1 MQQVT
6 FYDLGLSKQVLQG
19 IEMMGYVLP
28 SPIQE
33 KAIPVLLEGKDIIGQ
48 AQTGT
53 GKTLAFGSVLLSS
66 INKKD
71 DGVKALVLSPTR
83 ELALQIDEELRRIGK
98 YTSLSIVSVFGGS
111 EIEKQIRSLKKGAD
125 IVVGTPGRVLDL
137 MRRKA
142 LKLDC
147 VEWLVLDEADEMLNM
162 GFIDDIETILQTVP
176 EDRHTVLFSAT
187 MPSDIKKIASF
198 YMHED
203 YQHIQIKAKTMT
215 ASTVSQYYF
224 ETKVN
229 RRFEVLCRIL
239 DSREMDNAII
249 FCKTKRS
256 VDEVVAAMQQKHY
269 NVEAMHGDLS
279 QNQRMNT
286 LRRFKTGQIQYL
298 VATDVAARGID
309 VDNISHVINY
319 ELPQDEE
326 LYIHRI
332 GRTGRA
338 NKKGEAYSI
347 VTSRERNFLKA
358 IEKHTHSHIEKL
370 DIPAIEDIFDQKVKE
385 LLFDVQEIMLKGNM
399 KPFQKIVKD
408 IPQHMKN
415 DVIAALLAMCYSQRV
430 GYDYQSLNE
439 MNKEEQRIFMTVGS
453 MDKVN
458 VKDIIDFFVR
468 YADIPKREIGDIT
481 IKRKFTFVNL
491 SPRAAQKVL
500 DYCYNQKIKGRRVR
514 IELAQDE

>member
-203 YQHIQIKAKTMT
+203 CF
-215 ASTVSQYYF
+215 S
-224 ETKVN
+224 
-229 RRFEVLCRIL
+229 
-239 DSREMDNAII
+239 
-249 FCKTKRS
+249 
-256 VDEVVAAMQQKHY
+256 
-269 NVEAMHGDLS
+269 
-279 QNQRMNT
+279 
-286 LRRFKTGQIQYL
+286 
-298 VATDVAARGID
+298 
-309 VDNISHVINY
+309 
-319 ELPQDEE
+319 
-326 LYIHRI
+326 
-332 GRTGRA
+332 
-338 NKKGEAYSI
+338 
-347 VTSRERNFLKA
+347 
-358 IEKHTHSHIEKL
+358 
-370 DIPAIEDIFDQKVKE
+370 
-385 LLFDVQEIMLKGNM
+385 
-399 KPFQKIVKD
+399 
-408 IPQHMKN
+408 
-415 DVIAALLAMCYSQRV
+415 
-430 GYDYQSLNE
+430 
-439 MNKEEQRIFMTVGS
+439 
-453 MDKVN
+453 
-458 VKDIIDFFVR
+458 
-468 YADIPKREIGDIT
+468 
-481 IKRKFTFVNL
+481 
-491 SPRAAQKVL
+491 
-500 DYCYNQKIKGRRVR
+500 
-514 IELAQDE
+514 